1 MVLTHI
7 KHKRILMN
15 PGPLQRILN
24 ADRYGATQACFEF
37 GWIVTHP
44 KSRETEVDRPAK
56 AENLERYCP
65 TTAGIEFGQ
74 ILMPID
80 T

>member
-24 ADRYGATQACFEF
+24 ADRYGATQAGIEF

-44 KSRETEVDRPAK
+44 KSREIEVDRPA
-56 AENLERYCP
+56 EYLEGYCP

>member
-1 MVLTHI
+1 MELARSNKYRIWMVLTHI

-24 ADRYGATQACFEF
+24 ADRYGATQAGIEF

-44 KSRETEVDRPAK
+44 KSREIEVDRPAK
-56 AENLERYCP
+56 QR
-65 TTAGIEFGQ
+65 I
-74 ILMPID
+74 
-80 T
+80 